1 MDGLSALELAIKQLA
16 PVNAPM
22 PRQPEMSGLPMLH
35 ACHGAPVE
43 VSQPPRLELPAAFN
57 PGRKLPGYGNAARR
71 AWKVVV
77 QGGLCRRTQSEQ
89 KIHRHKVGPKN
100 MGWETWSVECIGIG
114 SFRIPLSPML
124 NPIHTCEHGLDL
136 FPVMLG
142 FSV

>member
-1 MDGLSALELAIKQLA
+1 
-16 PVNAPM
+16 
-22 PRQPEMSGLPMLH
+22 MSGLQTARMHEQNLGPQYGLPSAPSH
-35 ACHGAPVE
+35 AAHGAPVE
-43 VSQPPRLELPAAFN
+43 VPQPPRLEIPAAFN

-71 AWKVVV
+71 PGKLSFKVAKGSPVS
-77 QGGLCRRTQSEQ
+77 GLCRRTQSEQ

-100 MGWETWSVECIGIG
+100 MGWETWSLECIGIG

-124 NPIHTCEHGLDL
+124 NPIQTCEHGLDL